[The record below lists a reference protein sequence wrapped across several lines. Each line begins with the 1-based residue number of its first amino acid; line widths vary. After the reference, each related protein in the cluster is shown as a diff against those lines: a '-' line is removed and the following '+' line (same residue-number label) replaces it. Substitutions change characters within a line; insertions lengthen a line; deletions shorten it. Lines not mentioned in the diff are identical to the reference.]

1 MKIDKSRLLH
11 SQIELLETGFMDS
24 NQNWVICAP
33 TGAGKTRMGE
43 WVLDQAALCGRKGI
57 YLAPLKAIVE
67 EKSTALVMPWV
78 QSPLTGICYTRE
90 VDGVRYTTIV

>member
-11 SQIELLETGFMDS
+11 SQIELLDTGFLDS
-24 NQNWVICAP
+24 IQNWVICAP

-43 WVLDQAALCGRKGI
+43 WVLEQAAMNGLKGI

-67 EKSTALVMPWV
+67 EKSTDWAHRYPKYKIGLF
-78 QSPLTGICYTRE
+78 TGE
-90 VDGVRYTTIV
+90 TTATP